1 MSTPTALRLDG
12 ELTIY
17 RAQELR
23 QTLLDAL
30 DQPGDLRWIWRA
42 SASSTAAPCSCC
54 WRRGRTRWPQASALP
69 SPWPASPVREVLGL
83 MGLAGLLHPPRR
95 LERCND
101 PGHGSG
107 PADLSGREP

>member
-30 DQPGDLRWIWRA
+30 DQPGDLRLDLEGVSELDSSAVQLLLAARQDALAAGKRFAISVA
-42 SASSTAAPCSCC
+42 S
-54 WRRGRTRWPQASALP
+54 G
-69 SPWPASPVREVLGL
+69 PVREVLGL
-83 MGLAGLLHPPRR
+83 MGLAGLLHPP
-95 LERCND
+95 LETT
-101 PGHGSG
+101 G
-107 PADLSGREP
+107 ALQ